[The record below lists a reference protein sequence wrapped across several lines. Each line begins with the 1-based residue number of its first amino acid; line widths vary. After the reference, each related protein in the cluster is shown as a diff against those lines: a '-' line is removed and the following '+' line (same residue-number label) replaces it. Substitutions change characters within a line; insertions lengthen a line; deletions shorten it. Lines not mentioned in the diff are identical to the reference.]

1 MSVQIDWNVAGDADL
16 VGAAIAGD
24 RAAFAGIYDCYA
36 DRLYDFCVGM
46 VGASDA
52 ADCVQEA
59 FCQAVVALST
69 LRDPDK
75 LRPWLYSIVRHQAL
89 RALRARKR
97 ELTSDEL
104 PEEPSAD
111 AGPDVLAARNE
122 LAELVAQAEGGL
134 SDRDREVLNLAYRHG
149 LTGSELAQAL
159 DVSNESAKKM
169 VQRLRDTVEK
179 SLGALL
185 VVRQADSGH
194 NRCPE
199 MTAIVAGWDGQF
211 TILLRKRVSRHIE
224 SCPDCD
230 EERGRLVNPRAL
242 LGSSAVFVP
251 APYWLREHTL
261 TQVQLAPATASGA
274 VVTAAHGA
282 ARLSMLAGR
291 FAIWVAAVAAVPA
304 LIMGVTVGLPA
315 LRDVQAPAIQVPQT
329 VPALSTSLAPTT
341 PAPESQAP
349 PTQPNASTPE
359 PNPPIQPSEGPADT
373 NIPDPNNPDTAG
385 PTTEPTQEA
394 PSLAPAATA
403 APRATAAPPTPHSVP
418 TTRPSASP
426 VAPQPQR
433 PKQPPAK
440 HCPDGSA
447 VTGNDSCP
455 TPAPT
460 PTSQSPAPPPQCPH
474 IAVPSGSTCGRTGS
488 GG

>member
-16 VGAAIAGD
+16 VGAAVAGD
-24 RAAFAGIYDCYA
+24 RAAFAGIYDRYA

-59 FCQAVVALST
+59 FCQAAVALST

-134 SDRDREVLNLAYRHG
+134 SDRDRDVLNLAYRHG

-185 VVRQADSGH
+185 VVRQADSGY

-199 MTAIVAGWDGQF
+199 MAAIVAGWDGQF

-224 SCPDCD
+224 SCPNCD

-242 LGSSAVFVP
+242 LGSSAVLVP
-251 APYWLREHTL
+251 APLWLREHTL
-261 TQVQLAPATASGA
+261 TQVQLSPAAASGA
-274 VVTAAHGA
+274 IGTAAHA
-282 ARLSMLAGR
+282 TARLSMLSGR
-291 FAIWVAAVAAVPA
+291 IVLWAIALVAIPAVV
-304 LIMGVTVGLPA
+304 LGVTLGLPA
-315 LRDVQAPAIQVPQT
+315 LQDLESPAVQIPQT
-329 VPALSTSLAPTT
+329 GPTTSTSMAPTT

-349 PTQPNASTPE
+349 PSQPNVSTPE
-359 PNPPIQPSEGPADT
+359 PNPPMPPAGGPTGGNTPDTSIPDTTVPGPA
-373 NIPDPNNPDTAG
+373 PG
-385 PTTEPTQEA
+385 LQA
-394 PSLAPAATA
+394 PAEAPAATA
-403 APRATAAPPTPHSVP
+403 APHATTAPSTTHSAP
-418 TTRPSASP
+418 TTRRAPSS

-440 HCPDGSA
+440 HCPDGST
-447 VTGNDSCP
+447 VTGGDSCP
-455 TPAPT
+455 TPT
-460 PTSQSPAPPPQCPH
+460 PTSQAPAPPPQCPH
-474 IAVPSGSTCGRTGS
+474 IAVQDGPTCGRSGTG
-488 GG
+488 G

>member
-24 RAAFAGIYDCYA
+24 RAAFAGIYDRYA

-59 FCQAVVALST
+59 FCQAAVALSK

-104 PEEPSAD
+104 PEEPSTE

-122 LAELVAQAEGGL
+122 LAELVAQAEGGV

-149 LTGSELAQAL
+149 LTAAELAQAL
-159 DVSNESAKKM
+159 GVSNESAKKM

-199 MTAIVAGWDGQF
+199 MAAIVAGWDGQF

-224 SCPDCD
+224 SCPNCD

-261 TQVQLAPATASGA
+261 TQVQLAPATGA
-274 VVTAAHGA
+274 VGTAAHGTG
-282 ARLSMLAGR
+282 RLSMVTGRVVMLAAA
-291 FAIWVAAVAAVPA
+291 FVAIPAVV
-304 LIMGVTVGLPA
+304 LGVTVGLPA
-315 LRDVQAPAIQVPQT
+315 LRDVQNPSVQIPQT
-329 VPALSTSLAPTT
+329 VPTLSTSAAPSTS
-341 PAPESQAP
+341 APESQAP
-349 PTQPNASTPE
+349 PMQPNVSTPE
-359 PNPPIQPSEGPADT
+359 PNPPMPPAGGPAGGTTPDT
-373 NIPDPNNPDTAG
+373 NVPDTTVPG
-385 PTTEPTQEA
+385 PAPGLQA
-394 PSLAPAATA
+394 PSGAPAGTA
-403 APRATAAPPTPHSVP
+403 APHASSAPPTTRSAP
-418 TTRPSASP
+418 TTRPSASQD
-426 VAPQPQR
+426 APQPQR

-440 HCPDGSA
+440 HCPDGST
-447 VTGNDSCP
+447 VSGGDSCP
-455 TPAPT
+455 TPTPT
-460 PTSQSPAPPPQCPH
+460 PTSQAPAPPPQCPH
-474 IAVPSGSTCGRTGS
+474 IAVQNGPTCGRSGS

>member
-1 MSVQIDWNVAGDADL
+1 MSVQIDWNVVGDADL
-16 VGAAIAGD
+16 VGATIAGD
-24 RAAFAGIYDCYA
+24 RAAFASIYDRYA
-36 DRLYDFCVGM
+36 DRLYDFCVDM
-46 VGASDA
+46 VGTSDA

-59 FCQAVVALST
+59 FCQAAVALPT

-104 PEEPSAD
+104 PEEASAD

-185 VVRQADSGH
+185 VVRQVDSGH
-194 NRCPE
+194 NDCQE
-199 MTAIVAGWDGQF
+199 MAAIVAGWDGEF

-224 SCPDCD
+224 SCPNCD
-230 EERGRLVNPRAL
+230 EERGRLVNPSAL
-242 LGSSAVFVP
+242 LGSSAVFLP

-261 TQVQLAPATASGA
+261 TQVQLAPATVQGA
-274 VVTAAHGA
+274 VGPAAHATG
-282 ARLSMLAGR
+282 RLSMVTGR
-291 FAIWVAAVAAVPA
+291 FVMLAAALVAVPA
-304 LIMGVTVGLPA
+304 VVLGVTAGLPA
-315 LRDVQAPAIQVPQT
+315 LRDLQSPAVQIPQT
-329 VPALSTSLAPTT
+329 GPTTSTSVVTTT
-341 PAPESQAP
+341 PASESQAP
-349 PTQPNASTPE
+349 PSQPNVSTPE
-359 PNPPIQPSEGPADT
+359 PNPPMPPAGGPTGGNTPDT
-373 NIPDPNNPDTAG
+373 SIPDTTVPG
-385 PTTEPTQEA
+385 TEPGGQVPGE
-394 PSLAPAATA
+394 APAATA
-403 APRATAAPPTPHSVP
+403 APNATTAPSTTHSAP
-418 TTRPSASP
+418 TTWRSAPS
-426 VAPQPQR
+426 VAPQPQQ
-433 PKQPPAK
+433 PKRPPAK
-440 HCPDGSA
+440 HCPDGST

-455 TPAPT
+455 TPTTT
-460 PTSQSPAPPPQCPH
+460 PTSQAPAPPQCPH
-474 IAVPSGSTCGRTGS
+474 IAVQDGPTCGRTGS

>member
-24 RAAFAGIYDCYA
+24 RAAFAGIYDRYA
-36 DRLYDFCVGM
+36 DRLYDFCVGI

-59 FCQAVVALST
+59 FCLAAVELPK

-104 PEEPSAD
+104 PEELSAD

-122 LAELVAQAEGGL
+122 LAALVAQAEGGL

-149 LTGSELAQAL
+149 LTGAELAQAL

-185 VVRQADSGH
+185 VVRQTNAGH
-194 NRCPE
+194 NHCPD
-199 MTAIVAGWDGQF
+199 MAAIVAGWDGQF

-224 SCPDCD
+224 HCPDCD

-242 LGSSAVFVP
+242 LGSSAAFVP
-251 APYWLREHTL
+251 APHWLREHTL
-261 TQVQLAPATASGA
+261 TQVRLAPASAPGA
-274 VVTAAHGA
+274 VGTAAHA
-282 ARLSMLAGR
+282 TTRLSMLTGR
-291 FAIWVAAVAAVPA
+291 VAVWVAAAVAIPAV
-304 LIMGVTVGLPA
+304 LVGVTVGLPA
-315 LRDVQAPAIQVPQT
+315 LRDVQAPTVQIPRT
-329 VPALSTSLAPTT
+329 VPTLSTSMAPTT
-341 PAPESQAP
+341 PVPEPTAPAP
-349 PTQPNASTPE
+349 QPNVSTPE
-359 PNPPIQPSEGPADT
+359 PNPPMTPSQGPVET
-373 NIPDPNNPDTAG
+373 NVPDPTNPDTAG
-385 PTTEPTQEA
+385 PTA
-394 PSLAPAATA
+394 DPSLAPTPEPGVTA
-403 APRATAAPPTPHSVP
+403 APHATAAPPTTHSAP
-418 TTRPSASP
+418 TTRRAPSS
-426 VAPQPQR
+426 VSPQPQR

-440 HCPDGSA
+440 HCSDGST
-447 VTGNDSCP
+447 VSGDDSCP
-455 TPAPT
+455 TPQS
-460 PTSQSPAPPPQCPH
+460 PTSQAPAPPPQCPH
-474 IAVPSGSTCGRTGS
+474 IAVENGPTCGRTGS